1 MNKSITLH
9 HEFDAKLARNI
20 GEQSVSS
27 NIQAIIELVKNSF
40 DADASDCKIH
50 LYANSQQGENIKM
63 SKIVIEDNGIGM
75 TVEDFKQKWMRV
87 ATNYKLDERYS
98 PINERRVSGEKG
110 MGRFASQRLGD
121 IIKIIS
127 NPENYT
133 GREKTEYGYNTLEL
147 TIDWNEYIP
156 GLNFEEI
163 PNKMVM
169 LDTASEHGI
178 KIEITNLKDNWT
190 KKDVDAIVINAGSL
204 ISQKFTNKD
213 DRKNYFNVEIIPHG
227 FEPIRT
233 KVESII
239 EKYAPWQV
247 NAQLIG
253 SKLNFQIF
261 HREQEEGVRI
271 PVVDLTKTF
280 KGRGEMLMGNPTC
293 GNLKLELLI
302 FQGRSH
308 EWAPKAVRKVKELEA
323 QIAENC
329 GVKIFNDDIRIMP
342 YGSKGNDW
350 IGLDK
355 RYLIQATWPRGGL
368 RVRNAQVIGH
378 ILLTR
383 KNNPGIKETTTREGL
398 VQNKEYEFLQ
408 KRLMIELMQEF
419 ELYREEW
426 NVRVDQ
432 KKKKDIT
439 TKPAAKVK
447 SKISQ
452 LTDFVASLDGVKKSD
467 VTIIEKMGKE
477 MLKDVTEVVDIGQ
490 KKEDKLTSNLEM
502 YRNLASLGIS
512 ALSFHHEI
520 RQPIGRISQRQY
532 MLTEK
537 WDKWDDAK
545 KLDWIGKTAL
555 DIDTVIEYNAYI
567 REFAV
572 LFSGLKGTK
581 ISRQE
586 IKFQDSIQ
594 RFKEGFAHILE
605 DFGIE
610 IKVELGFG
618 RLNNLFMNKAS
629 WESIMLNLIGNS
641 IKALTN
647 VSRKA
652 KYIKIIFDKSS
663 THLKISV
670 KDNGAG
676 IEEINW
682 DKIFLPL
689 WSTYRT
695 AADSGTGM
703 GTTIVKEII
712 EDDYN
717 GTIRVKT
724 SKYEKTYP
732 GKGSTEIEINIPLD
746 RLKKE

>member
-1 MNKSITLH
+1 MIL
-9 HEFDAKLARNI
+9 I
-20 GEQSVSS
+20 
-27 NIQAIIELVKNSF
+27 
-40 DADASDCKIH
+40 
-50 LYANSQQGENIKM
+50 
-63 SKIVIEDNGIGM
+63 
-75 TVEDFKQKWMRV
+75 
-87 ATNYKLDERYS
+87 YS
-98 PINERRVSGEKG
+98 
-110 MGRFASQRLGD
+110 L
-121 IIKIIS
+121 
-127 NPENYT
+127 
-133 GREKTEYGYNTLEL
+133 
-147 TIDWNEYIP
+147 
-156 GLNFEEI
+156 
-163 PNKMVM
+163 
-169 LDTASEHGI
+169 
-178 KIEITNLKDNWT
+178 
-190 KKDVDAIVINAGSL
+190 
-204 ISQKFTNKD
+204 
-213 DRKNYFNVEIIPHG
+213 
-227 FEPIRT
+227 
-233 KVESII
+233 
-239 EKYAPWQV
+239 
-247 NAQLIG
+247 
-253 SKLNFQIF
+253 
-261 HREQEEGVRI
+261 
-271 PVVDLTKTF
+271 
-280 KGRGEMLMGNPTC
+280 
-293 GNLKLELLI
+293 LELLI
-302 FQGRSH
+302 FEGRSH
-308 EWAPKAVRKVKELEA
+308 TWAPKAVRKVKELEA

-342 YGSKGNDW
+342 YGSRGNDW

-355 RYLIQATWPRGGL
+355 RYLSQASWKRGGL
-368 RVRNAQVIGH
+368 RVRNGQVIGH

-398 VQNKEYEFLQ
+398 VKNKEYEFLQ
-408 KRLMIELMQEF
+408 NRLMLDLMQEF
-419 ELYREEW
+419 EFYREEW
-426 NVRVDQ
+426 DVVKNN
-432 KKKKDIT
+432 KKNKEIKT
-439 TKPAAKVK
+439 RPAVK
-447 SKISQ
+447 IESKISQ
-452 LTDFVASLDGVKKSD
+452 LTDFVSSLDINKSD
-467 VTIIEKMGKE
+467 KATVDKIAKGSIIDLKQLVSEKDKE
-477 MLKDVTEVVDIGQ
+477 K
-490 KKEDKLTSNLEM
+490 DKLTSNLEM

-537 WDKWDDAK
+537 WDKLDDAK

-555 DIDTVIEYNAYI
+555 DIDTVIDYNAYI

-647 VSRKA
+647 VSRKT
-652 KYIKIIFDKSS
+652 KYIKILFDKSS

-712 EDDYN
+712 EDDYG

-724 SKYEKTYP
+724 SKYEKEYP

-746 RLKKE
+746 NLKPET